1 MTSGFHAQTL
11 QTAHTVVTAMRRLQL
26 SFMFDYGLSLGDR
39 NRDLYLSQSV
49 ALYASELVIKRRN
62 SLEFLS
68 RDLRLHLCFSHE
80 CVTAVASNYRQSN
93 ASNYFY
99 LRLYYF
105 YRIIYIHNALILL
118 LLLSLSLFL
127 RGDS

>member
-1 MTSGFHAQTL
+1 
-11 QTAHTVVTAMRRLQL
+11 
-26 SFMFDYGLSLGDR
+26 
-39 NRDLYLSQSV
+39 V
-49 ALYASELVIKRRN
+49 ALHASELVIKRRN